1 MKRILVPYCTL
12 AMLWAGTFGV
22 TAAQNMTVS
31 GTISSQST
39 GEMLIGATVAIPE
52 LDRHAHADEAG
63 AYFLRDVAPGQYTL
77 QVALLGFEPQ
87 TQSISIVA
95 DKPLAINLKLTP
107 KALNLTEVVVNNQR
121 DLAKNITVVNQ
132 IDLELRPTR
141 SSQDI
146 LRIIPG
152 LFTAQHAGGGKAEQI
167 YLRGFDIDH
176 GTDIRVSVDGMPV
189 NMVSHAH
196 GQGYADLHFLIPE
209 TIDNVDFNKGPY
221 YSRQGDFC
229 TAGYADFNTRNALK
243 NSSIKLEGG
252 SFDTYRAVWLIDLLS
267 NTERNQNLYVA
278 SELLFSNGPFESPQQ
293 FNRINLMGKYHGAI
307 GNNQILTATLSTFS
321 SKWEASGQVPD
332 RAVKSGRIS
341 RFGAIDDTE
350 GGSTSRTNAN
360 LQLVKSMDNGDF
372 LKNQLYY
379 VRNQFELYSNFTF
392 FLNDPINGDQI
403 KQVENRDIFGY
414 KVAYNFEREVGNTS
428 FITEIG
434 MNLRYDKTQNSE
446 LSRVKKRSVFLS
458 YAALGDI
465 DELNAGLYI
474 DEHWRLSEKFSINA
488 GLRFDQFNFGYV
500 NKLDSLFNHQVEYD
514 NVVSPKLNFY
524 YNPNSKVQ
532 VYLKTGVGFHSN
544 DARVVVPQNA
554 LQTLP
559 RAFGADLGVFLKPM
573 PRLLLNM
580 ALWGLDLEQ
589 EFVYVGDEAVV
600 EPSGKTRRYGVDFS
614 ARYQLIDWLF
624 LDVDM
629 NYTVPRSK
637 EDPEGENFI
646 PLAPTFSSIGGVTTK
661 FSKGWNG
668 SLRYRYI
675 ADRPANE
682 TNTVTALGY
691 YVVDGGITYTR
702 RKFELGLSF
711 ENLFNIDWNEAQFDT
726 ESRLFDEAEPVSEL
740 HYTPGTPFFVK
751 GGVTF
756 FF

>member
-1 MKRILVPYCTL
+1 
-12 AMLWAGTFGV
+12 MLWACTFGV
-22 TAAQNMTVS
+22 TAAQNVTVS

-39 GEMLIGATVAIPE
+39 GEMLIGATVAIAE

-87 TQSISIVA
+87 TQSISVVA

-121 DLAKNITVVNQ
+121 DLAKNMTVVNQ

-221 YSRQGDFC
+221 YSQQGDFC

-252 SFDTYRAVWLIDLLS
+252 SFDTYRAVGLIDLLS

-293 FNRINLMGKYHGAI
+293 FNRINLMGKYHGTI

-559 RAFGADLGVFLKPM
+559 RAFGADLGVFLKPI

-580 ALWGLDLEQ
+580 AIWGLDLEQ

-624 LDVDM
+624 VDVDM